1 MYIIYCDLKTFIS
14 HEFKKSNKLAQH
26 HKLAQQIE
34 SINLFHLDL
43 ISGKNTLNIKKC
55 NPLVIKII

>member
-14 HEFKKSNKLAQH
+14 HEFKKSN
-26 HKLAQQIE
+26 KLAQQIE

-43 ISGKNTLNIKKC
+43 ISGKNTLNIKLC

>member
-14 HEFKKSNKLAQH
+14 HEFKKSIC
-26 HKLAQQIE
+26 HKMAQQID

-43 ISGKNTLNIKKC
+43 ISGKNTLNIKLC